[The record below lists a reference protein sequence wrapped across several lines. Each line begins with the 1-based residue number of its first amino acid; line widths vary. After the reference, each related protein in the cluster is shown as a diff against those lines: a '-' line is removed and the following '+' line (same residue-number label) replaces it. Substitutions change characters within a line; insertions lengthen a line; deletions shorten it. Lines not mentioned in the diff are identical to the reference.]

1 MLLYRIIPTDGLS
14 TRVGRSPVTYE
25 RLVFWYE
32 FKRPGYSSRRFGR
45 SPVTSRGNAHNLNR
59 EQQEEETSFY
69 AIWAIVPWRK
79 KEHSLSWYNTE
90 TIPYFQCD
98 LGEAPWRRKKGVF
111 RSYAAY
117 SVHAFHID
125 LGVSRYVGKM
135 YTVSM
140 FLGLL
145 LYNDVFL
152 NDLGESRNVR
162 KGPRNC
168 LFTHVILFIFKS
180 FCLCDLGGTR
190 DAKWNGICQ
199 IYKLYS
205 SFTPKDITYVLLK
218 HSFLDDLGEPRD
230 VWKDKLTHNVSKLLT
245 LNNN

>member
-1 MLLYRIIPTDGLS
+1 MGVKSRYVVKRCLFNSYITVLLYRIIPTDGLS

-111 RSYAAY
+111 RSYAAMQHTVY
-117 SVHAFHID
+117 MPSTSIWACPVTSGRCTLFRCSWAYCYIMTSSWTIWASPVTSGRG
-125 LGVSRYVGKM
+125 LE
-135 YTVSM
+135 TVSLHM
-140 FLGLL
+140 
-145 LYNDVFL
+145 LYCL
-152 NDLGESRNVR
+152 YLSRSVYAIWA
-162 KGPRNC
+162 GP
-168 LFTHVILFIFKS
+168 V
-180 FCLCDLGGTR
+180 
-190 DAKWNGICQ
+190 
-199 IYKLYS
+199 
-205 SFTPKDITYVLLK
+205 
-218 HSFLDDLGEPRD
+218 
-230 VWKDKLTHNVSKLLT
+230 T
-245 LNNN
+245 LNGMAFVKFTNYIAALPPKTLPMYCSSILS